1 MAYSGEKKI
10 MCCRVGVVVGEGGN
24 SYLDEANVG
33 TLLTEALTADV
44 EAVLADE
51 TGLVGADTAVRSNVS
66 QVSLILMPCSPRSDL
81 VDHDLGIFFP
91 FLSLLSSRGNRGAS
105 YQARAPLPYLRG
117 REFQTDS

>member
-1 MAYSGEKKI
+1 MLPRPRGRGRGRGCRRRRGRGE
-10 MCCRVGVVVGEGGN
+10 N

-51 TGLVGADTAVRSNVS
+51 TGLVGADTAVRSSVS
-66 QVSLILMPCSPRSDL
+66 QVFLILIPSSLRSDL
-81 VDHDLGIFFP
+81 VDHDLRI
-91 FLSLLSSRGNRGAS
+91 FLSSFRFSPPGEPGAA